1 MSMKANPMRLPV
13 TALLLLLLALPAGAQ
28 ETDPPAPR
36 DGGAVAQLLHAH
48 SLFDLGLSRKD
59 PLATL
64 SAARLAAGIAATD
77 SDRMPEPAGEP
88 VPATYPTADVM
99 FTAAKA
105 LAQEDD
111 LATDIAARTE
121 SEVTRTPTLTVI
133 RATRGI
139 EAGAS
144 QVWTIPFFAAA
155 AAEVGLLG
163 DGKANLDLSVATAD
177 GTPVC
182 LDTAPADR
190 ALCTFAPT
198 ENATFTITVTNRSET
213 TATYSLLTN

>member
-1 MSMKANPMRLPV
+1 MRPLQAALLN
-13 TALLLLLLALPAGAQ
+13 ALLLVAAPATAQ
-28 ETDPPAPR
+28 DATPPSPR

-48 SLFDLGLSRKD
+48 TLFDLALSRKD

-64 SAARLAAGIAATD
+64 SAARLAAGITATD
-77 SDRMPEPAGEP
+77 DDRTPTPPGEA

-111 LATDIAARTE
+111 LVTDLAARTQA
-121 SEVTRTPTLTVI
+121 EVPRTPTRTVI
-133 RATRGI
+133 RSTRGI
-139 EAGAS
+139 APGEA
-144 QVWTIPFFAAA
+144 QVWQIAFFAAA
-155 AAEVGLLG
+155 PAEVGLLG
-163 DGKANLDLSVATAD
+163 DGKANLDLAVSRGEDALL
-177 GTPVC
+177 C

-190 ALCTFAPT
+190 ALCTFVPP

-213 TATYSLLTN
+213 PATYSLLTN

>member
-1 MSMKANPMRLPV
+1 MRLLLA
-13 TALLLLLLALPAGAQ
+13 ALLLATPALAQ
-28 ETDPPAPR
+28 DTPPSPR

-48 SLFDLGLSRKD
+48 ALFDLALARKD

-64 SAARLAAGIAATD
+64 SAARLAAGLTATD
-77 SDRMPEPAGEP
+77 SDRAPTPAGEP

-111 LATDIAARTE
+111 LVTDLAARTVA
-121 SEVTRTPTLTVI
+121 EVARLPTRTLI
-133 RATRGI
+133 RSTRGI
-139 EAGAS
+139 AAGEA
-144 QVWTIPFFAAA
+144 QVWQIPFFAES

-163 DGKANLDLSVATAD
+163 DGKANLDLTVTTAD
-177 GTPVC
+177 DTAVC

-190 ALCTFAPT
+190 ALCTFQPA
-198 ENATFTITVTNRSET
+198 ENATFAITVTNRSET
-213 TATYSLLTN
+213 AATYSLLTN